1 MTDVTSHVHHKF
13 PVSFLLYI
21 ATKKT
26 YQIIQII
33 TVNSSINAPI
43 SDTSQKISLL
53 HALRA
58 YVQHKMVKCTK
69 LP

>member
-33 TVNSSINAPI
+33 TVNSSINAI

-58 YVQHKMVKCTK
+58 YVQHKMGKCTK